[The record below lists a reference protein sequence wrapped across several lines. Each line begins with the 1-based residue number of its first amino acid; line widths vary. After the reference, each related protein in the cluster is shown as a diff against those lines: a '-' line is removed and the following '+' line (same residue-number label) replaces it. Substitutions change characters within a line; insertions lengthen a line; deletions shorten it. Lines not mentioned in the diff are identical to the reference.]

1 MPEFRRPSG
10 YLVMGGLKVLSSGV
24 DTLHF
29 SVRGE
34 LQEGL
39 LVFLEA
45 LKLAAQSSKELQ
57 VVTWGEQ
64 SLSVALR
71 PHGWR
76 SYPFWASS
84 PNIEVAILGGSC
96 DVSVGRLRG

>member
-1 MPEFRRPSG
+1 
-10 YLVMGGLKVLSSGV
+10 MGGLRVLSSGL

-45 LKLAAQSSKELQ
+45 LKREAQSSEELQ
-57 VVTWGEQ
+57 VLTWGEQ
-64 SLSVALR
+64 SLSVAPR

-76 SYPFWASS
+76 RYPFWASP
-84 PNIEVAILGGSC
+84 PNIEVAIGAPSPSGQE
-96 DVSVGRLRG
+96 RQ

>member
-1 MPEFRRPSG
+1 
-10 YLVMGGLKVLSSGV
+10 MGGLRILSSGV

-39 LVFLEA
+39 LVLLGTSKRE
-45 LKLAAQSSKELQ
+45 AQSSKELQ
-57 VVTWGEQ
+57 VVTWGER

-71 PHGWR
+71 PRGWR
-76 SYPFWASS
+76 SYPFWASP
-84 PNIEVAILGGSC
+84 PNIEVAIGASSPSGQ
-96 DVSVGRLRG
+96 VRQ